1 MRATNLFLTF
11 YYKFDI
17 AWEVANFLA
26 LRRAAQV
33 APTVVALRSMASD
46 VVSAELRRL
55 EARLPQLSDHERQQ
69 VQRSMHRIVDKLLHA
84 PTVRVQELSSEPDA
98 VDYADALR
106 KLFALDPQTVAA
118 VMSPE
123 VGP

>member
-1 MRATNLFLTF
+1 
-11 YYKFDI
+11 
-17 AWEVANFLA
+17 
-26 LRRAAQV
+26 
-33 APTVVALRSMASD
+33 
-46 VVSAELRRL
+46 VSAELRRL